1 MKMNEILNCLLAT
14 GTNSARSMVRKKAS
28 EPVLRKVDKGY
39 RSAAA
44 KELRQLHKRGTPCE
58 PVPQMSPAELKAK
71 RRETKERD
79 ALMLA
84 RRRVAGL
91 ESALPAAAAQ
101 RYRQAVAQRHAYQ

>member
-44 KELRQLHKRGTPCE
+44 KELRQLHKKVRKWSEG
-58 PVPQMSPAELKAK
+58 VPWTAPPKMSP
-71 RRETKERD
+71 
-79 ALMLA
+79 
-84 RRRVAGL
+84 G
-91 ESALPAAAAQ
+91 AAC
-101 RYRQAVAQRHAYQ
+101 